1 MIFHV
6 ADVVGAHRRLMR
18 HSPTPEVA
26 RIVRTNQNWI
36 GGSAYTPIGSRFA
49 PPPPDHVGAL
59 LEDLIE
65 YVAGEEHS
73 PLVQAAPAHAQFETI
88 QCCRPRT
95 CAAGLRGTAAAGRAV
110 PPAGAA
116 ARRRQGRAAHRALG
130 RPGRLV
136 GGSGRQAAPPARLRP
151 LPAGGRAV
159 QAIPPAGQR
168 RRHRPPTR
176 SASGG
181 HVGGAQGYG
190 AAISHLSSAAT
201 PAVQSSLS
209 PVFHLAPSVS
219 PSNTSL

>member
-36 GGSAYTPIGSRFA
+36 GGSAYTSIGSRFA

-168 RRHRPPTR
+168 RRHRPPAR
-176 SASGG
+176 RASGG
-181 HVGGAQGYG
+181 HVGYPDASGTWQR
-190 AAISHLSSAAT
+190 
-201 PAVQSSLS
+201 
-209 PVFHLAPSVS
+209 SVS
-219 PSNTSL
+219 RGALTTAGVALSAFFHSASWSSSSTSL